1 MPKAGILT
9 VAQDQHERA
18 LALFRAG
25 EHQEAA
31 RILGELLETG
41 ETAEIWND
49 WATARLMCNHLI
61 DSERGYRRALE
72 IDPCNNRAAGNLGA
86 LLAKNGYIAEALPF
100 LETAAKTSSGD
111 EREHLLCLIQSY
123 RRQLALAPAVNIAG
137 PALMLQVAQ
146 AIHQQSLAIAALA
159 SRVSALEAA
168 TSQRSSNSQASASA
182 MAKPVAAVLENVS
195 SPTAP
200 GKRLK
205 SQSRPKP
212 GVLFCG
218 PIYGGSGYAEESRAG
233 VVALDH
239 HGIPLQLEPVGEKTD
254 NKNLLPQEARE
265 QLQALERKSV
275 DIPNSIVYQAAPA
288 YFWDMTRFGRTCIGR
303 TMYETDRIPDSFR
316 DPCNAMD
323 EVWVPSRLNMETFVA
338 GGVNPGKLRFV
349 PGGIDTAI
357 FRSGVEPL
365 NIPQKRSFNFV
376 SVFAWHEGKGYDILL
391 RAYLREFKPDDDVAL
406 ILKAYPLIDR
416 TNDLAPVITHFIER
430 EVRLSLEKAPT
441 VILINGFMTQKDM
454 VRFYAAANCFVL
466 PTHGEGY
473 GRPFLEAMA
482 CEMPVIATSWGG
494 QMDFMNRGNSYL
506 IDCKLVE
513 VPPDVEVNVSAG
525 HRWAAPDEDHL
536 RALMREVYSHRDQ
549 AHRKAA
555 QGRQDVVRN
564 YDWSAVTPLWVHEFE
579 RLLS

>member
-1 MPKAGILT
+1 M
-9 VAQDQHERA
+9 VHDQHERA

-31 RILGELLETG
+31 RMLGELLETG
-41 ETAEIWND
+41 ETAEVWND
-49 WATARLMCNHLI
+49 WATARLMCNQLI

-72 IDPCNNRAAGNLGA
+72 IDPSNNRAAGNLGA

-100 LETAAKTSSGD
+100 LETAAKTSSGE
-111 EREHLLCLIQSY
+111 EREHLLRLIQSY
-123 RRQLALAPAVNIAG
+123 RQQSAVAPKANIAG
-137 PALMLQVAQ
+137 ADLMLQVAQ
-146 AIHQQSLAIAALA
+146 AIHQQSIAVTALA
-159 SRVSALEAA
+159 SRVSALEAV
-168 TSQRSSNSQASASA
+168 SSPPSGNGQASATP
-182 MAKPVAAVLENVS
+182 MAKPVTAVLGNAS

-200 GKRLK
+200 GERLK
-205 SQSRPKP
+205 SQSKPRP
-212 GVLFCG
+212 GVLFRA
-218 PIYGGSGYAEESRAG
+218 PVYDGSGYAEESWAAA
-233 VVALDH
+233 VALDQH
-239 HGIPLQLEPVGEKTD
+239 RIPLQLDPMGEKAD
-254 NKNLLPQEARE
+254 NKQLLPQEARK
-265 QLQALERKSV
+265 QLQTLERKSV
-275 DIPNSIVYQAAPA
+275 DIPNSIIYQAAPA
-288 YFWDMTRFGRTCIGR
+288 HFWDMDRFGRTCIGR

-349 PGGIDTAI
+349 PGGIDTAL
-357 FRSGVEPL
+357 FRPGVEPL

-376 SVFAWHEGKGYDILL
+376 SVFAWHEGKGYDVLL

-416 TNDLAPVITHFIER
+416 SKDLATVITHFIER

-441 VILINGFMTQKDM
+441 LILINGFMTQKDM
-454 VRFYAAANCFVL
+454 VRFYAAGDCFVL

-482 CEMPVIATSWGG
+482 CELPVIATSWGG
-494 QMDFMNRGNSYL
+494 QMDFMNCGNSYL

-513 VPPDVEVNVSAG
+513 VPPDVEVNPSAG
-525 HRWAAPDEDHL
+525 HRWAAPNEDHL

-564 YDWSAVTPLWVHEFE
+564 YDWGAVAPLWVREFE
-579 RLLS
+579 RLLN